1 LLAFAA
7 PPLPIVSRA
16 FDAHPLPIG
25 DTPLDRL
32 MCFDERVDAEI
43 PVSEVEAAVRGG
55 FRPHPGW
62 PDVGARAATDHPTL
76 AGAAGSRVQS

>member
-1 LLAFAA
+1 
-7 PPLPIVSRA
+7 
-16 FDAHPLPIG
+16 
-25 DTPLDRL
+25 

-55 FRPHPGW
+55 FRPHHGW